1 MKKTLVCLLLSV
13 LSFSV
18 FAQDLHSQDTSA
30 YRADS
35 IVSAEKESVTDRVIN
50 WYNGHLNYG
59 TVTLLMAV
67 ESSFIPFPSEV
78 IVPPAA
84 YQACNSDNA
93 ALYKTESKAVNV
105 IFVILFATLGALI
118 GAVIN
123 YVLALVLGRPI
134 VYWFADSKVGHFL
147 LLNGEKVKKAEQYFI
162 DNGKSSTLIGRLIP
176 AVRQLISIPAGLS
189 KMNFGVF
196 VLFTAI
202 GAGLWNT
209 ILAFLGYLAH
219 GQKDLIDK
227 YNHELKFL
235 LWGLC
240 IAFVGYLIF
249 KGVRGSRNAKNNSAE
264 EETTPETPVE

>member
-1 MKKTLVCLLLSV
+1 MHIMKKIIACLLLLT
-13 LSFSV
+13 LSYGV
-18 FAQDLHSQDTSA
+18 FAQSVP
-30 YRADS
+30 ADS
-35 IVSAEKESVTDRVIN
+35 TAVQEKASVTDRVIN
-50 WYNGHLNYG
+50 WYNSHLNYG

-93 ALYKTESKAVNV
+93 ALYRTDSKMVNV
-105 IFVILFATLGALI
+105 LFVVLFATLGALI

-123 YVLALVLGRPI
+123 YVLSMVLGRPI

-147 LLNGEKVKKAEQYFI
+147 LLSGEKVKKAEKYFI

-176 AVRQLISIPAGLS
+176 AVRQLISIPAGLA

-196 VLFTAI
+196 VLFTSI
-202 GAGLWNT
+202 GAALWNT
-209 ILAFLGYLAH
+209 ILAILGYLAH

-240 IAFVGYLIF
+240 IAFVAYLVI
-249 KGVRGSRNAKNNSAE
+249 KGVRGVRGSRKKPAGGKEKPA
-264 EETTPETPVE
+264 TPAR

>member
-1 MKKTLVCLLLSV
+1 MKKTIVCLLLTC
-13 LSFSV
+13 LSFSIMAQTV
-18 FAQDLHSQDTSA
+18 AQDTLAVQ
-30 YRADS
+30 
-35 IVSAEKESVTDRVIN
+35 EKESLTDRVIN

-84 YQACNSDNA
+84 YQACNSDNP
-93 ALYKTESKAVNV
+93 ALYKTDYKFLNV
-105 IFVILFATLGALI
+105 VFVILFATLGALI
-118 GAVIN
+118 GAIIN

-134 VYWFADSKVGHFL
+134 VYWFADSKVGHL
-147 LLNGEKVKKAEQYFI
+147 LLLSGEKVQKAEKYFI

-189 KMNFGVF
+189 K
-196 VLFTAI
+196 
-202 GAGLWNT
+202 
-209 ILAFLGYLAH
+209 
-219 GQKDLIDK
+219 KDLIDK

-240 IAFVGYLIF
+240 FAFVAYLVV
-249 KGVRGSRNAKNNSAE
+249 KGVRSARASKK
-264 EETTPETPVE
+264 ETPADNASETPAE